1 MATKVERKIIK
12 TNKKHNE
19 RRSELHVA
27 AARGDLNRTQS
38 LVLQGAIV
46 NDSSKHWDKA
56 TPIFGAAESR
66 VIDTVKYLLRCGADP
81 THVALSGGFKLS
93 SLVFCFLVSS
103 YRLPMSL
110 FLDPNTQLLLNT
122 Y

>member
-81 THVALSGGFKLS
+81 THVALSGHTCFHEACKAGYLPVVKL
-93 SLVFCFLVSS
+93 LAE
-103 YRLPMSL
+103 YRCKL
-110 FLDPNTQLLLNT
+110 FYPSV
-122 Y
+122 